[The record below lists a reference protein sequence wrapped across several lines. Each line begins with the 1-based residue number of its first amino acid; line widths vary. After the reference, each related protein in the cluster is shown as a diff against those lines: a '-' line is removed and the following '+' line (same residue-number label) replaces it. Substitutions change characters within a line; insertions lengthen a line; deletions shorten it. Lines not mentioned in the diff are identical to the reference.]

1 MGLGDGVKRELVLSD
16 VKVIEMLIRFK
27 KQLSSDLKSSFGQ
40 SGTRMED
47 ELAVTYSD
55 LENLVERCNFNE
67 TQKEIIRLIEHDYN
81 DLEIARELN
90 LAVGVVRRRLNT
102 IFNRIKTE
110 NDLQWEKWIAT
121 EHFELKTKKC
131 TKCKEELPV
140 TLDFFRANADRQDG
154 FRTRC
159 KRCES

>member
-1 MGLGDGVKRELVLSD
+1 MGLGDGIKRELVLSD
-16 VKVIEMLIRFK
+16 VTVIEMLIRFK
-27 KQLSSDLKSSFGQ
+27 KQLSSDLKSSFGK

-55 LENLVERCNFNE
+55 LESLIERCNFNE
-67 TQKEIIRLIEHDYN
+67 TQKEIIRLVEYDYN

-131 TKCKEELPV
+131 TKCKEELPA
-140 TLDFFRANADRQDG
+140 TLDFFRANTGKLDG
-154 FRTRC
+154 FRARC
-159 KRCES
+159 KRCER